1 MALEVLETIATPHQR
16 ESIERDVLSGFLT
29 SNVLAAALAAIDW
42 PLLTVEQLATIFG
55 FDKSRDNYGSGPI
68 AVAVKYD
75 LLPKAT
81 AMSAELLLRA
91 VLAASPRPAPP
102 RSRFSRYSETDLPT
116 GAWLL
121 DVLPNCLERLLQLL
135 PSNVSTY
142 PDACMEAAERLEAQR
157 ECGFTDR
164 DEFIRIR
171 DLLSAHPRLRWPVAL
186 EIARSD
192 ISNAAY
198 RLVWGSD
205 CIVVLAR
212 TDLDELIARAND
224 ADKMIGS
231 LWFDLGVE
239 VAFRY
244 LEKAAL
250 TNTLATLAVG
260 SDMTARKALIAT
272 RRREETARKWKHRG
286 WNKKETERK
295 KIDFDRDSV
304 NTDILRAGIGQIRDE
319 SGKPALNWLVNFP
332 GSTVVIPL

>member
-1 MALEVLETIATPHQR
+1 
-16 ESIERDVLSGFLT
+16 
-29 SNVLAAALAAIDW
+29 
-42 PLLTVEQLATIFG
+42 
-55 FDKSRDNYGSGPI
+55 
-68 AVAVKYD
+68 
-75 LLPKAT
+75 
-81 AMSAELLLRA
+81 
-91 VLAASPRPAPP
+91 
-102 RSRFSRYSETDLPT
+102 
-116 GAWLL
+116 
-121 DVLPNCLERLLQLL
+121 
-135 PSNVSTY
+135 
-142 PDACMEAAERLEAQR
+142 
-157 ECGFTDR
+157 
-164 DEFIRIR
+164 
-171 DLLSAHPRLRWPVAL
+171 
-186 EIARSD
+186 
-192 ISNAAY
+192 
-198 RLVWGSD
+198 
-205 CIVVLAR
+205 VVLAR